1 MYFAFIIFLQ
11 TLDEINISAII
22 VVESEPLKRNL
33 LTYPTHTGMDIIDFC
48 KGAFVSIGYTWN

>member
-1 MYFAFIIFLQ
+1 M
-11 TLDEINISAII
+11 

-33 LTYPTHTGMDIIDFC
+33 LTYPTHTGMDKIDFC